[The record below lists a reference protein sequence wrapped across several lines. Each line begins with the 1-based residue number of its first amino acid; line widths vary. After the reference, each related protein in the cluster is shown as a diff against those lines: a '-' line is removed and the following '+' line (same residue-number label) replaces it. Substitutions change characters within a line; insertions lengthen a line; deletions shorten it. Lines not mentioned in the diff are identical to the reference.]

1 MKTAFNLDEDYFGMT
16 EKTPKT
22 EVYTNPYLSTYYELR
37 LRIASFRPIVSL
49 SEKNRFS
56 EGVGS
61 NKSL

>member
-1 MKTAFNLDEDYFGMT
+1 MKTAFNLDEDYIRMT
-16 EKTPKT
+16 EKIPKMV
-22 EVYTNPYLSTYYELR
+22 VYTNPYLSTYYELR
-37 LRIASFRPIVSL
+37 LRIASFRLIVSL